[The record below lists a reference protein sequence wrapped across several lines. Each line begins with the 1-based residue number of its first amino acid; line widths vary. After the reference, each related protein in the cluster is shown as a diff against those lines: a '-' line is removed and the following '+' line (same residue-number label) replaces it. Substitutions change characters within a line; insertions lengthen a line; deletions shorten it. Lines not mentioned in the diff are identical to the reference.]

1 MSAIT
6 YIQNKAMHS
15 LLHQLGLMD
24 QKKDLVEQCTNGR
37 TTSSREMSRDE
48 ADYMIRLLKA
58 QKQERTGKQIGK
70 VVHLLCLMGY
80 VRDNGQPNYDRI
92 NKFIQN
98 IGSRN
103 PRQVKLNYLT
113 VSELNAVVTQVEQIY
128 RKSIE
133 K

>member
-6 YIQNKAMHS
+6 YTQNKAMHS

-37 TTSSREMSRDE
+37 TSSSREMSRDE
-48 ADYMIRLLKA
+48 ADYMVRILQA
-58 QKQERTGKQIGK
+58 QKKERTGKQIGK
-70 VVHLLCLMGY
+70 IIHLLSLLGY
-80 VRDNGQPNYDRI
+80 VRADGTPDYTRI
-92 NKFIQN
+92 NTFIRN

-103 PRQVKLNYLT
+103 PRGVNLNYLT
-113 VSELNAVVTQVEQIY
+113 VQELNQVVTQVEQIY
-128 RKSIE
+128 KKES